1 MILRDRVND
10 LLQANADLEREVA
23 KLRYA
28 HSAMQAA
35 ENAQEDARST
45 RFVSSTNNLLDFG
58 LREKFDI
65 RATTTIQFVSS
76 GIVSFVCCSS
86 LTFNI
91 QSVFSG
97 LSQGFKDDVLKYSL
111 GR

>member
-10 LLQANADLEREVA
+10 LLQANADLEQEVA

-45 RFVSSTNNLLDFG
+45 RFVSSTKNLLDFG
-58 LREKFDI
+58 LREKVDI

-91 QSVFSG
+91 HIASFFRQRITAMAHA
-97 LSQGFKDDVLKYSL
+97 YN
-111 GR
+111 

>member
-45 RFVSSTNNLLDFG
+45 RFVSSTIN
-58 LREKFDI
+58 
-65 RATTTIQFVSS
+65 
-76 GIVSFVCCSS
+76 
-86 LTFNI
+86 
-91 QSVFSG
+91 
-97 LSQGFKDDVLKYSL
+97 
-111 GR
+111 